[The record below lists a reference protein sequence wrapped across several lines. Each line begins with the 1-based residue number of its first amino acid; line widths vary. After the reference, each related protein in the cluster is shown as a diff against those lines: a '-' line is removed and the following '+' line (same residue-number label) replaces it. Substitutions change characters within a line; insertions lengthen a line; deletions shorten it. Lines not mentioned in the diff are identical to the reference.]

1 MGLIEMYGK
10 EKNHLEQLKNDQNYI
25 TELLN
30 GVESEELKKWIAH
43 ELYTYAER
51 AQLYKKLYWVCFL
64 LCLELPIITAAL
76 QFGEGFVFRIMVVIL
91 LGCVTVIT
99 GITSGMKLREKW
111 EHYRK
116 YCEEMKSEISCCQNR
131 VGQYKNITNP
141 EEVLAEKIKEMI
153 KKETGEWQKIKP
165 DFPSSGKCS
174 AQKNIEGNE

>member
-1 MGLIEMYGK
+1 MRVIEMCIK
-10 EKNHLEQLKNDQNYI
+10 ERDHLERLKEDQNYI

-51 AQLYKKLYWVCFL
+51 AHLYKKLYWACFL
-64 LCLELPIITAAL
+64 LCLGLPIITAAL

-91 LGCVTVIT
+91 LGSVTAIT
-99 GITSGMKLREKW
+99 AMTSGMKLREKW

-131 VGQYKNITNP
+131 VGQYKNISNP

-153 KKETGEWQKIKP
+153 KKEAGEWQKIKP

-174 AQKNIEGNE
+174 AQTSNEDNE